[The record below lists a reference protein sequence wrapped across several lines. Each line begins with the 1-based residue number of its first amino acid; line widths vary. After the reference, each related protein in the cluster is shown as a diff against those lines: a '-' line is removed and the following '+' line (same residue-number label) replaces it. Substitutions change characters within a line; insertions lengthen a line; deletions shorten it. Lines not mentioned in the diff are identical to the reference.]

1 MTITRR
7 SLLGKGALLVTS
19 GFLAPSFITRTA
31 LALDPAGAAGAGLQA
46 ATTLAQDPSRQD
58 KILVV
63 VQLAGGND
71 GLNTVVPFGDPSYA
85 ALRPGLA
92 ISPSDALRL
101 ADGVGLHPNLARL
114 KALYDRGQVAVI
126 QGVGYPNPNRSHFR
140 SMDIWHSAQPDTF
153 EQSGWLGRYLDAC
166 QCAQERTLPA
176 ISVGDQLNGMFWSE
190 MTLVPAVASIGA
202 FSFLT
207 DTRYKND
214 RTFQL
219 QTLQNIY
226 GQAGAWA
233 PYERLIRRGTLQ
245 ALAGSGQLQQAASG
259 YQTPVQYPASN
270 GLANQLKMVAQVIAG
285 NLGTRL
291 FSVSMGG
298 FDTHA
303 NQATTHATLMKQFA
317 EAVDAFLQDLANLK
331 KQDDVALMTFS
342 EFGRRARQ
350 NGSGGTDHGTAEP
363 MFVIGNGVRGGLY
376 GTYPSLSNLDRTG
389 DLQFTT
395 DFRSVYAGVL
405 KDQLGAD
412 PTPAV
417 GPGFAPLSVMRSPAT
432 LSAA

>member
-31 LALDPAGAAGAGLQA
+31 LALEPSAAGPTGSAVGS
-46 ATTLAQDPSRQD
+46 LAQDSSR
-58 KILVV
+58 KGKVLVV
-63 VQLAGGND
+63 VQLSGGND
-71 GLNTVVPFGDPSYA
+71 GLNTVVPFGDPRYT

-92 ISPSDALRL
+92 VSPGDALTL

-114 KALYDRGQVAVI
+114 KALYDQGKVAVV

-140 SMDIWHSAQPDTF
+140 GMDIWHSARPETF

-166 QCAQERTLPA
+166 QCAQDSSLPA
-176 ISVGDQLNGMFWSE
+176 ISVGDQLNGMFWTDT
-190 MTLVPAVASIGA
+190 TLVPAVASIGA

-207 DTRYKND
+207 DTKYKND
-214 RTFQL
+214 RAFQL
-219 QTLQNIY
+219 RTLQNIY
-226 GQAGAWA
+226 GQAGAWS
-233 PYERLIRRGTLQ
+233 PNERLIRRGTLQ
-245 ALAGSGQLQQAASG
+245 ALAGSDLLQQAAAS
-259 YQTPVQYPASN
+259 YKTPVQYPANN
-270 GLANQLKMVAQVIAG
+270 GLANQLRMVAQVIAG

-303 NQATTHATLMKQFA
+303 NQAATHATLLASFA
-317 EAVDAFLQDLANLK
+317 EAVDAFMQDLAHLK
-331 KQDDVALMTFS
+331 KQDDVAIMTFS

-363 MFVIGNGVRGGLY
+363 MFVIGSGVRGGLY
-376 GTYPSLSNLDRTG
+376 GTYPSLG
-389 DLQFTT
+389 DLDANGDLKFTA
-395 DFRSVYAGVL
+395 DFRSVYAGLVR
-405 KDQLGAD
+405 DQLGAD

-417 GPGFAPLSVMRSPAT
+417 GSQVQPLSVMRSPAT
-432 LSAA
+432 LPAA